1 MKDNLLGIDI
11 GGTKCAIVYGKRIG
25 SDLQIVDKTKIETTT
40 VEETIRNI
48 MSEAKRMMARFNL
61 TAQTVRAVGISC
73 GGPLDSKSGTVMSPP
88 NLPGWDNIPIVKI
101 IEEELGVRAGLD
113 VYKRQG
119 WYSYRP

>member
-48 MSEAKRMMARFNL
+48 MSEAKR
-61 TAQTVRAVGISC
+61 I
-73 GGPLDSKSGTVMSPP
+73 
-88 NLPGWDNIPIVKI
+88 
-101 IEEELGVRAGLD
+101 
-113 VYKRQG
+113 
-119 WYSYRP
+119 